1 MEIHT
6 IKTEKEYEVALQQI
20 DNLLD
25 AKENSKQAEQL
36 EILSILIEDYENK
49 HYKIE
54 MPDPIE
60 AINFRLEQLGLSRR
74 DLENYI
80 GPRGRVSEVLNRKR
94 NLTLAMIRK
103 LHKNLNIPAN
113 VLINETRKQIA

>member
-6 IKTEKEYEVALQQI
+6 IKTEKEYEIALQKI
-20 DNLLD
+20 NKLLN
-25 AKENSKQAEQL
+25 ASENSKQAEQL

-49 HYKIE
+49 NYKIG

-94 NLTLAMIRK
+94 SLTLPMIRK

-113 VLINETRKQIA
+113 VLIHETRKQIA

>member
-1 MEIHT
+1 MIQ
-6 IKTEKEYEVALQQI
+6 EKFCSPQNKYVI
-20 DNLLD
+20 R
-25 AKENSKQAEQL
+25 
-36 EILSILIEDYENK
+36 SILIEDYENK

-94 NLTLAMIRK
+94 SLTLPMIRK

-113 VLINETRKQIA
+113 VLIHETRKQIA